1 MLEIKKMRLPTC
13 EEWDRLVDITNGDD
27 NWMHWNDMHSWCQ
40 DVASVLASRRAVR
53 GWVSARRRND
63 RYATTRNAHLGF
75 RPVVEILNPDPL
87 TPDGTIVTV
96 GTLYMDSKPVKV
108 PQSPTRNG
116 DIPDYIPG
124 AKLEMRE
131 ALNDPSYQVQAIKA
145 GDVLIADRVLLKN
158 ISWDDI
164 AETIETAEPIT
175 TRVSSVLEQLLKEN
189 AENLADP
196 GDVYAQGYHDAIVDA
211 MKMLGFSI
219 DEKYFD

>member
-1 MLEIKKMRLPTC
+1 
-13 EEWDRLVDITNGDD
+13 
-27 NWMHWNDMHSWCQ
+27 
-40 DVASVLASRRAVR
+40 
-53 GWVSARRRND
+53 
-63 RYATTRNAHLGF
+63 
-75 RPVVEILNPDPL
+75 
-87 TPDGTIVTV
+87 
-96 GTLYMDSKPVKV
+96 MDSKPVKV

-131 ALNDPSYQVQAIKA
+131 ALDDPSYQVQAIKA